1 MNKTQMNQSLLLQNQ
16 ICFPFYA
23 ASRLIVQAYA
33 PLLEEMELTYP
44 QYLVLLALW
53 EKDSQSVK
61 EIGSQL
67 FLDSGTLTPVMQKL
81 LAGGFIERSRSQDD
95 DRIVINS
102 LTEKGKRL
110 KSRAADM
117 RHGLICRTGL
127 TPEQGSSLRDSV
139 RDLMDKLSAM
149 NQDRS
154 WNQQP

>member
-1 MNKTQMNQSLLLQNQ
+1 MNKAQISQSLLLENQ

-61 EIGSQL
+61 EIGAKL
-67 FLDSGTLTPVMQKL
+67 YLDSGTLTPVMQKL
-81 LAGGFIERSRSQDD
+81 LASGFIERSRSKAD

-102 LTEKGKRL
+102 LTEKGKKL

-117 RHGLICRTGL
+117 RHGLVCRTGL
-127 TPEQGSSLRDSV
+127 SPEKGMGLRDSV
-139 RDLMDKLSAM
+139 RDLMDKLSIH
-149 NQDRS
+149 R
-154 WNQQP
+154 